1 MKLLKKIISLS
12 VAVMFLSGCDLV
24 DTSDDIVVGGEYY
37 NPHQTTCADNAGS
50 EAENVNNDAENQNEN
65 QDDGETQGWE
75 LRDILLY
82 SVKNSMYV
90 DAAAP
95 DGSALQIVAPSVT
108 YSYHD
113 MVRFLNDN
121 SYMSKHYTL
130 SEASRDQNNYASFGA
145 YGQHANASIE
155 KLVCGQKIE
164 NITNTNDEVLYSDIL
179 ISIGQEYNTYSSPNY
194 FSVVVNSATI
204 THELQDMLYELLSQ
218 QIGEQIAEYAIYGKT
233 LDSQAN
239 EYDLKDSIPTEDG
252 RGKLIIERTV
262 SSGSLNIGI
271 DFQDN
276 NEFDESRYAY
286 YDHGYKPVYNESRL
300 TLADIFK
307 GDFGGNDPSDDIKFF
322 DKFMSGG
329 GRSDEPFIQTVKN
342 HVNIIS
348 NEGTNKMHRNY
359 KIDVDL
365 TKGCNMDFADAPFF
379 KCDIT
384 AYFDSRSNNNHIS
397 GTGEF
402 IAGYTG
408 VELCSEE
415 EALSEL
421 ADAARDKIR
430 CLFPSIDISD
440 MRYENFY
447 GNKYTADGSY
457 TATSANVN
465 INTNIVVQLGTKYY
479 QEYDENGNS
488 IDTDIPQYYYAKVT
502 FNLN

>member
-1 MKLLKKIISLS
+1 MKFLTKIISLS
-12 VAVMFLSGCDLV
+12 VVMMFLSGCELV
-24 DTSDDIVVGGEYY
+24 DTSDDIVIGGEYY
-37 NPHQTTCADNAGS
+37 NPHQTTSADIVDS
-50 EAENVNNDAENQNEN
+50 EPENINNDDGNQEKN
-65 QDDGETQGWE
+65 QDDNGWK
-75 LRDILLY
+75 LRDLLLY
-82 SVKNSMYV
+82 SVKNSMYTDV
-90 DAAAP
+90 SAP
-95 DGSALQIVAPSVT
+95 DGSTLQIVAPSVT
-108 YSYHD
+108 YSYND
-113 MVRFLNDN
+113 MARFLKDN

-130 SEASRDQNNYASFGA
+130 SETSRDQNSYASFGA
-145 YGQHANASIE
+145 YGQHANASVERLI
-155 KLVCGQKIE
+155 CGQKIE
-164 NITNTNDEVLYSDIL
+164 NITNANDEVLYSDIL
-179 ISIGQEYNTYSSPNY
+179 ISVGQDYNTYSSPNY
-194 FSVVVNSATI
+194 FSVVVNSTTI
-204 THELQDMLYELLSQ
+204 THEMQDMIYELLAE

-239 EYDLKDSIPTEDG
+239 ECDLKDSIPTEDG
-252 RGKLIIERTV
+252 RGKLIITRVV
-262 SSGSLNIGI
+262 SSGSLNIEI

-286 YDHGYKPVYNESRL
+286 YDRGYKPVYNESRL
-300 TLADIFK
+300 TLADIFT

-342 HVNIIS
+342 HINIIS

-359 KIDVDL
+359 KFDVDL

-415 EALSEL
+415 EAFNEL
-421 ADAARDKIR
+421 IEAARDKIR
-430 CLFPSIDISD
+430 CLFPSVDISD

-447 GNKYTADGSY
+447 KNKYTAGGSY
-457 TATSANVN
+457 TATSADVS
-465 INTNIVVQLGTKYY
+465 INADIVVQLGTKYY
-479 QEYDENGNS
+479 QEYDEDGNS
-488 IDTDIPQYYYAKVT
+488 VDTDIPQYYYAKVT
-502 FNLN
+502 FTLS